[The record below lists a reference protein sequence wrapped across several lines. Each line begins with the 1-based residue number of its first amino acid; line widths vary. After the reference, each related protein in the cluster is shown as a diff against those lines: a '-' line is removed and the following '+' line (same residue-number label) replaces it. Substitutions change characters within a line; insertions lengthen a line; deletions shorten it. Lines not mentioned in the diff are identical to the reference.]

1 MHQHFESYRQTL
13 IRHLEEILKDIVQ
26 VVIATKMESL
36 GVQLE
41 EKEQKNEELL
51 PVSAFQVGI
60 DQMRQELKNEQ
71 IQSQLKEK
79 KHQ

>member
-1 MHQHFESYRQTL
+1 MQ
-13 IRHLEEILKDIVQ
+13 I
-26 VVIATKMESL
+26 VIATKMESL
-36 GVQLE
+36 GVQLK
-41 EKEQKNEELL
+41 EKEQKKEELL

-71 IQSQLKEK
+71 VQNLLKEK